1 MNWKWKGQTIYP
13 YEGFYRRASER
24 FGKGSIGGGQMQDG
38 DFLDC
43 YNQTILR
50 GVSGTILTGISFRCM
65 HYVIEIKDTT
75 SD

>member
-1 MNWKWKGQTIYP
+1 MSNK
-13 YEGFYRRASER
+13 RLER
-24 FGKGSIGGGQMQDG
+24 LLLTRGGNLEDG

-43 YNQTILR
+43 YNQIFSR
-50 GVSGTILTGISFRCM
+50 GYSGTILTGIDFRCM

>member
-1 MNWKWKGQTIYP
+1 MSNKRLIKLLQN
-13 YEGFYRRASER
+13 R
-24 FGKGSIGGGQMQDG
+24 GGQMQDG

-65 HYVIEIKDTT
+65 HYVIEIKDSP